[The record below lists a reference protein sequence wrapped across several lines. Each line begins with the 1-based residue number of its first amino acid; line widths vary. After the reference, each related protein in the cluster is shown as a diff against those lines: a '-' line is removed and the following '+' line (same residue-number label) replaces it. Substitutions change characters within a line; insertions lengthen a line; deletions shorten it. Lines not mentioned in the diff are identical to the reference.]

1 MVPHKNSFPLTRE
14 TNKVNKNCHIWSWSV
29 SWQGWHQ
36 QCDPYEDTTLCISK
50 IDPILKWPL
59 YSNTFCITQSSNVIV
74 FHIHYRRTSTS
85 TLHTYN
91 TPQTHKHTNTQTH
104 KHTNTQTHKHTNT
117 QTHKHTNTQTH
128 KHTNTQTHTDTQ
140 THRHTHTHTLHF
152 WSVASIFQLGD
163 IEPFQ
168 QPNWCYSSFK
178 LQFDVF
184 DNKVVI
190 AAKIRSSS
198 KTYIL

>member
-1 MVPHKNSFPLTRE
+1 MVPHKNSFPRTRE
-14 TNKVNKNCHIWSWSV
+14 TNKEIRIVTSGAGQSLDRVDTNSVTLMKTLLCAFLNWSYFKV
-29 SWQGWHQ
+29 AIVFK
-36 QCDPYEDTTLCISK
+36 Y
-50 IDPILKWPL
+50 
-59 YSNTFCITQSSNVIV
+59 FCIIQSSNVIV
-74 FHIHYRRTSTS
+74 FHIHYTRTSTS

-104 KHTNTQTHKHTNT
+104 KHTNTQH
-117 QTHKHTNTQTH
+117 
-128 KHTNTQTHTDTQ
+128 TQTHTNT
-140 THRHTHTHTLHF
+140 HTHTHTLHY

-184 DNKVVI
+184 NNKVVI
-190 AAKIRSSS
+190 AANIRPSS